1 MFFKFFGLSTF
12 DISPNSKDP
21 DNLGENVLPKL
32 YFSAEGDLGGVCPW
46 AFGLWGVLIF
56 ERKMGEGGVIKAEPG
71 FSISVM
77 SVLMSLSVVPKE
89 SHFTKSESICPLAI

>member
-1 MFFKFFGLSTF
+1 
-12 DISPNSKDP
+12 
-21 DNLGENVLPKL
+21 
-32 YFSAEGDLGGVCPW
+32 
-46 AFGLWGVLIF
+46 
-56 ERKMGEGGVIKAEPG
+56 MGEGGVIKAEPG